1 MRTFRI
7 ALCMACGTLSL
18 LARAAT
24 PGESRAPEAVYYA
37 NAYADH
43 YGLPRELVHAI
54 IEQESGWNQ
63 HALSNKGAMGLMQ
76 LMPATAARFLV
87 ANPASIAE
95 NIGGGVRYL
104 ASLNE
109 LFHGDFRMVV
119 AAYYCGEHR
128 LLSSGLRYQNVEV
141 IAYVLSVQNRYER
154 ELQLHHPGSV
164 KGTSKCVFQGR
175 PSPQSRSR
183 ASQRQHS
190 VS

>member
-1 MRTFRI
+1 MRAVRI
-7 ALCMACGTLSL
+7 AIYIAYGTLFLS
-18 LARAAT
+18 ARAAT
-24 PGESRAPEAVYYA
+24 PRESRAPEAVYYA

-43 YGLPRELVHAI
+43 YGLPRELIHAI

-87 ANPASIAE
+87 ADPISITE

-109 LFHGDFRMVV
+109 LFRGDLRLVV

-128 LLSSGLRYQNVEV
+128 LLSSGLRYHNAEV
-141 IAYVLSVQNRYER
+141 IAYVLSVQKRYER
-154 ELQLHHPGSV
+154 ELELHYPGSV
-164 KGTSKCVFQGR
+164 KGRSK
-175 PSPQSRSR
+175 
-183 ASQRQHS
+183 
-190 VS
+190 

>member
-1 MRTFRI
+1 MRAVRI
-7 ALCMACGTLSL
+7 ACCMACGTLSL

-24 PGESRAPEAVYYA
+24 PRESRVPEAVYYA

-43 YGLPRELVHAI
+43 YGLPRELIHAI

-87 ANPASIAE
+87 ANPISITG
-95 NIGGGVRYL
+95 NISGGVRYL

-109 LFHGDFRMVV
+109 LFHGDLRMVV

-128 LLSSGLRYQNVEV
+128 ILSSRLRYHNAEV
-141 IAYVLSVQNRYER
+141 IAYVLSVQNLYER
-154 ELQLHHPGSV
+154 ELELHHPGIV
-164 KGTSKCVFQGR
+164 KGRNK
-175 PSPQSRSR
+175 
-183 ASQRQHS
+183 
-190 VS
+190 

>member
-1 MRTFRI
+1 MRTVRTAF
-7 ALCMACGTLSL
+7 CMACGTLSL
-18 LARAAT
+18 FAQAAA
-24 PGESRAPEAVYYA
+24 PRESRAPEAVYYA

-87 ANPASIAE
+87 ADPASITG

-109 LFHGDFRMVV
+109 LFHGDLRMVV

-128 LLSSGLRYQNVEV
+128 VLSSGLRYRNAEV
-141 IAYVLSVQNRYER
+141 IAYVVSVQNRYER
-154 ELQLHHPGSV
+154 ELQLHHPGTG
-164 KGTSKCVFQGR
+164 KGTSK
-175 PSPQSRSR
+175 
-183 ASQRQHS
+183 
-190 VS
+190 